1 MFAQVWNFSTI
12 VSLLDNNRGRAP
24 LFPPLRYTS
33 DETKEIH
40 SASEARFLPRDH
52 QVGSTKASLT
62 FSYPRVFVLPRMQ
75 RGTEVV
81 SKCDLYNIEKSSK
94 SSI

>member
-1 MFAQVWNFSTI
+1 M
-12 VSLLDNNRGRAP
+12 VSNKIEENKKNG
-24 LFPPLRYTS
+24 YIW
-33 DETKEIH
+33 ETNPRP